1 MMPGETPP
9 AAAAAGIAAEAAT
22 ACANCGAL
30 QQNLN
35 EYVAA
40 LIALKQKIID
50 TDHLLTEYQQ
60 KCNELQFAVR
70 ENDTLRHQVEQ
81 MLQKILPLEK
91 CQEELGSVKAELEE
105 KKSSLKIYQETHLE
119 YVRVKDEMNKSD
131 TMKKKLETK
140 VKKLEEAAAKHTQE
154 FKQLK
159 AEKKVLEKEL
169 KKAQEKTDGFPNA
182 KQKKV
187 LKNAETQS
195 ERASPVADLD
205 KEKIKLLLQEL
216 WMCIDS
222 STGKSQINKND
233 YILATDFHSHSRAR
247 GKTKTPR
254 NIQQFRKP
262 REERP
267 SGCPSPE
274 TCTTHV
280 SLAPLQTKLDDRL
293 AGHESPVES
302 KAMETTGAYNGGG
315 TFYEDRSLE
324 VISETDL
331 GEGNVDVFSK
341 EQDEVGE
348 NLRDILKWVR
358 PLPPL
363 LSPIQFSPATTPDT
377 LFGNLTDSSDE
388 DEMNQDVQMLENIL
402 EKNEP
407 KAEISYENH
416 SAESRSKCLSFSTNS
431 TNGNSQESPERLSK
445 LTEEESALC
454 HDPVT
459 ETSVYPNEGGAIS
472 KSEKHLQENS
482 DFLEAHT
489 ATEPAAPGTEN
500 VNENLDNM
508 MKAKG
513 KLMMPALSS
522 PSANLQGQE
531 ETAESMPMKEDVGS
545 SIDHVH
551 KEPSNFLKEEKEE
564 LTGTLEG
571 DWLQTPKGGNQQQ
584 TKGSILATEN
594 VLVTPEILKDVSG
607 DVQGGTGPGP
617 SDIQSKFNFEKAK
630 CIGEEH
636 TEPATTDKQNAT
648 EGLCSG
654 SSDEALTEEKMNF
667 VNHNFLSEMECS
679 RALLL
684 QQRDAEVTFTQDFEK
699 DSHVSDA
706 AIKSQCVEE
715 NHSSEEEC
723 DKQYELNGENKLGN
737 ADTLRPHSQITV
749 ASDGC
754 SNSLYHI
761 GESSTLPSV
770 PTKHGEDDQRKVENE
785 NVVGKMKPK
794 SMDVKKECVELEQ
807 YIDQKDSVKSLQE
820 EPDYQSSPMLAAQ
833 AFIIEGCPEGSL
845 ESKHTLFE
853 SENVTESASELGYVE
868 NAGIKPECKSKT
880 HSVSINFQHTEAVE
894 EDICLTSERLEKEDS
909 EALKITE
916 TGTAQ
921 FIIEEGSEKTFAL
934 GTLCDRN
941 MEPSLI
947 FKDLQYGIN
956 DAPPQEKAIWNAES
970 NSSDKMKHA
979 AEGTETNYKCSVTN
993 GVELEQNTNEG
1004 LAQSV
1009 QDELESE
1016 SAVIETSSVTT
1027 TVGSKSTA
1035 EPSNV
1040 TVSNVEISYE
1050 LFSRNGQS
1058 SVPGHITPSSPSRE
1072 EDADHRDH
1080 NSGEDLTSKE
1090 ANVLDSDVDKNKSL
1104 DCCSFHEMEI
1114 EQAREQPT
1122 LRKSQIM
1129 CCGELTKA
1137 QTPEA
1142 SSLNSVNTVDI
1153 FVVSEP
1159 VPSDEK
1165 LLVPLDKTLGIPS
1178 RNCEVEPNL
1187 SEATAKETDAIS
1199 SRGARSEGVDEL
1211 TVSESTIM
1219 LMKSSTFDSSEE
1231 EVFALRKMNCTQP
1244 QPTLA
1249 VSRAD
1254 VGDEQ
1259 ELSHVTEQASPK
1271 YTPAAAHDTGS
1282 HVAEVTEGIW
1292 EHSYA
1297 TRRTCSDENTSLKS
1311 ESLTAIEKSEERQA
1325 GQDISAVVSLM
1336 RQGLTHDRKSLSRK
1350 SPASGPEFNSDIV
1363 APHSEYS
1370 GTSVETSETQLDFF
1384 KGKASAEEERS
1395 FSPSGCSSSLTQ
1407 NQLTPV
1413 CVDGDASS
1421 SHNKETHIKNDGE
1434 TLAAQTSRYSVPPAS
1449 EPSSSSSKPQ
1459 KIVSEKVES
1468 PAALASHGNN
1478 GAGQVLEPS
1487 DSINVSSEA
1496 GLRPLQRI
1504 PSCKGKRKSRQA
1516 LLTETIFANA
1526 DTSTPTVYSPPKT
1539 LTKIREEMGP
1549 PLPPLLPPLMPTPPR
1564 TVRPLSPLMSSS
1576 SQSSLPSPLDGTISP
1591 LRETPV
1597 PPLRSPLLDIPKRTS
1612 PATFTTPSP
1621 SGTPMRQRALSSP
1634 LQFCATTPKHAL
1646 PVPGRLPPSAV
1657 GGTAPPVP
1665 QENSVKILDSM
1676 YPELS
1681 ARARTLN
1688 ILKGNIQ
1695 LSRSSSLDGKNAP
1708 QPVHQISGFKAIAS
1722 VSTAFVKTGSSF
1734 KPDPEQLP
1742 SNVCYAGKRALVPV
1756 TVPKNAKRLRLDSK
1770 SPKSNFCKEEPS
1782 ARVPDAGVRCP
1793 AEETINLSSEGGTHL
1808 TGEADS
1814 QLLVAAQK
1822 SDDSDSN
1829 IVMVAL
1835 EKVSKACFDLLPV
1848 IRSHVLVGNTSKL
1861 PAMRDEEKE
1870 AVYELGVAK
1879 KHLAETALQTIL
1891 KKLKKQKTTLGHN
1904 HVQALCRVYVG
1915 ICRQLGDLE
1924 KARLFCYSLLK
1935 EDFPKSAILTLFI
1948 ANMWDEIFSSE
1959 GVISKAIQLVA
1970 RQRARG
1976 EVLKCLRTYLN
1987 WEENAA
1993 ADVGM
1998 MVSSLL
2004 LAIQL
2009 CPQMEFQL
2017 SEQFGEDLKESTWEY
2032 VFAVDLLCS
2041 HQKWRWTH
2049 DHIISKELWPIMDK
2063 WIKNRKGNGN
2073 VSSPSDII
2081 VATVLRLIGRL
2092 GQIGL
2097 REGFFSAVEN
2107 ISSVIGVFLQHAKEK
2122 DVAWGVQLAAAYAL
2136 CELGPSNPP
2145 KILEAIQA
2153 WEAVNAKSLP
2163 PAVTSGVA
2171 EVRSLLKCAGSTEG
2185 CS

>member
-1 MMPGETPP
+1 
-9 AAAAAGIAAEAAT
+9 
-22 ACANCGAL
+22 
-30 QQNLN
+30 
-35 EYVAA
+35 
-40 LIALKQKIID
+40 
-50 TDHLLTEYQQ
+50 
-60 KCNELQFAVR
+60 
-70 ENDTLRHQVEQ
+70 

-140 VKKLEEAAAKHTQE
+140 VKKLEEAAAKHIQE

-222 STGKSQINKND
+222 STGKSQISKND
-233 YILATDFHSHSRAR
+233 YILATDFHGHSRAR
-247 GKTKTPR
+247 GKKKTPR
-254 NIQQFRKP
+254 NPQQFRKP

-280 SLAPLQTKLDDRL
+280 SLAPLQTKLGDRL
-293 AGHESPVES
+293 AGHGSPVES

-315 TFYEDRSLE
+315 AFYEGRSLE

-331 GEGNVDVFSK
+331 GEGNVDVFST
-341 EQDEVGE
+341 EQDELGE

-363 LSPIQFSPATTPDT
+363 LSPIQFSPAATPDT

-388 DEMNQDVQMLENIL
+388 DDMNQDVQMLENIL
-402 EKNEP
+402 GENEP
-407 KAEISYENH
+407 KAEIPYENH
-416 SAESRSKCLSFSTNS
+416 SAESRSKCISFSANN
-431 TNGNSQESPERLSK
+431 TNGNSQESPERLSN

-459 ETSVYPNEGGAIS
+459 ETSVYPIEGGAIS

-482 DFLEAHT
+482 DFLEART
-489 ATEPAAPGTEN
+489 ATEPAAHGTEN
-500 VNENLDNM
+500 VNKNLDNM
-508 MKAKG
+508 TKAKD
-513 KLMMPALSS
+513 KLMMPALLS
-522 PSANLQGQE
+522 PSANSQGQE
-531 ETAESMPMKEDVGS
+531 KPAESMPMKEDVGS

-551 KEPSNFLKEEKEE
+551 KEPSNFLKGEKEE
-564 LTGTLEG
+564 LIETVGG

-594 VLVTPEILKDVSG
+594 VLVTPEISKDVSG
-607 DVQGGTGPGP
+607 DVRGGMGNGP
-617 SDIQSKFNFEKAK
+617 SDSQSKFNFEKAK

-636 TEPATTDKQNAT
+636 TEPVTAFKRNAT
-648 EGLCSG
+648 EGICSS

-679 RALLL
+679 RALL
-684 QQRDAEVTFTQDFEK
+684 QQRNAEITFTQDFEK

-723 DKQYELNGENKLGN
+723 GKQYELNGENKLGN
-737 ADTLRPHSQITV
+737 ADTLRSHSHITV

-754 SNSLYHI
+754 NNSLYHI

-785 NVVGKMKPK
+785 NVGKMKPK

-807 YIDQKDSVKSLQE
+807 YIDQKVSVKSLQE
-820 EPDYQSSPMLAAQ
+820 EPGYQSSPMLAAQ

-853 SENVTESASELGYVE
+853 SENVTQSASELGCDE

-880 HSVSINFQHTEAVE
+880 HSISINFQHTEAVE

-909 EALKITE
+909 ERLKITE

-921 FIIEEGSEKTFAL
+921 FIIEEGSEKTSAL

-947 FKDLQYGIN
+947 FKDLQYGKN

-979 AEGTETNYKCSVTN
+979 AEGTETNYKCSVTS

-1009 QDELESE
+1009 QDELEAE
-1016 SAVIETSSVTT
+1016 SAVIETTSSVTT

-1040 TVSNVEISYE
+1040 TVSHIEISYE

-1058 SVPGHITPSSPSRE
+1058 SVPGYITPSSQSRE

-1080 NSGEDLTSKE
+1080 DSGEDLTSKE
-1090 ANVLDSDVDKNKSL
+1090 ANVLDSEVDKNKSL

-1122 LRKSQIM
+1122 LRESQIM
-1129 CCGELTKA
+1129 CWGELTKA
-1137 QTPEA
+1137 QTAEA

-1153 FVVSEP
+1153 FVVSES

-1199 SRGARSEGVDEL
+1199 SRGARSEGVNEL

-1219 LMKSSTFDSSEE
+1219 LMKSSTFDSPEE
-1231 EVFALRKMNCTQP
+1231 EVFALRKVNCTKP

-1249 VSRAD
+1249 APRAD
-1254 VGDEQ
+1254 VGGEQ
-1259 ELSHVTEQASPK
+1259 ELSHVTEEASPK
-1271 YTPAAAHDTGS
+1271 YTPAAVHDTGS

-1297 TRRTCSDENTSLKS
+1297 TRRTCSDENTSFKS
-1311 ESLTAIEKSEERQA
+1311 ESLAAIEKSEERQA
-1325 GQDISAVVSLM
+1325 GQSISAVVSLM

-1350 SPASGPEFNSDIV
+1350 SPASDPEFNSDT
-1363 APHSEYS
+1363 EYRD
-1370 GTSVETSETQLDFF
+1370 TSVETLETQLDFF

-1395 FSPSGCSSSLTQ
+1395 FSPLGCSSSLMQ

-1413 CVDGDASS
+1413 CLDEDASA
-1421 SHNKETHIKNDGE
+1421 SHNKKTHIKNEGG
-1434 TLAAQTSRYSVPPAS
+1434 TIAAQTSRHSVPPAS
-1449 EPSSSSSKPQ
+1449 ESSSSSSKPQ

-1468 PAALASHGNN
+1468 PTGLASDGNN
-1478 GAGQVLEPS
+1478 GAGQALETS
-1487 DSINVSSEA
+1487 DSINVSAEA

-1549 PLPPLLPPLMPTPPR
+1549 PLPPLLPPLIPTPPR

-1576 SQSSLPSPLDGTISP
+1576 SQSSLPSPLDGMNSP

-1597 PPLRSPLLDIPKRTS
+1597 PPLRSPLLDIPKCKS

-1646 PVPGRLPPSAV
+1646 PVPGRHPPSAV

-1681 ARARTLN
+1681 ARARTLS

-1734 KPDPEQLP
+1734 KPDPEQLS

-1770 SPKSNFCKEEPS
+1770 SPKSKVCKEEPS

-1793 AEETINLSSEGGTHL
+1793 AEETINLSSEGATHL

-1814 QLLVAAQK
+1814 QLLVAAKK

-1891 KKLKKQKTTLGHN
+1891 KKLKKQKMTLGHN
-1904 HVQALCRVYVG
+1904 HIQALCRVYVG

-1987 WEENAA
+1987 WEENAP

-2009 CPQMEFQL
+2009 CPQMEFQI

-2073 VSSPSDII
+2073 ISSPSDII

-2145 KILEAIQA
+2145 KVLEAIQA

-2163 PAVTSGVA
+2163 PAVTSGIA
-2171 EVRSLLKCAGSTEG
+2171 EVRSLLKCAGRTEG

>member
-140 VKKLEEAAAKHTQE
+140 VKKLEEAAAKHIQE

-169 KKAQEKTDGFPNA
+169 KKAQKKTDGFPNA

-222 STGKSQINKND
+222 STGKSQINKHD
-233 YILATDFHSHSRAR
+233 YILGTDFLGHSRAR
-247 GKTKTPR
+247 GKTKTPQ
-254 NIQQFRKP
+254 NPQQFRKH

-280 SLAPLQTKLDDRL
+280 SLAPLQTKLDDRP
-293 AGHESPVES
+293 AGHGSPVES

-324 VISETDL
+324 VISETDS
-331 GEGNVDVFSK
+331 GAGNVDVFSK
-341 EQDEVGE
+341 EQDELGE

-363 LSPIQFSPATTPDT
+363 LSPLQFSPAATPDT

-388 DEMNQDVQMLENIL
+388 DEMNQNVQMLENIL
-402 EKNEP
+402 EKSEP
-407 KAEISYENH
+407 KAENSYENH
-416 SAESRSKCLSFSTNS
+416 PAESQSKCISFNANN
-431 TNGNSQESPERLSK
+431 TNGNFQESPERLST

-454 HDPVT
+454 HDPVA
-459 ETSVYPNEGGAIS
+459 ETSVNERDAIS
-472 KSEKHLQENS
+472 KSEKRLQDNS

-489 ATEPAAPGTEN
+489 ATEPAAHGTEN
-500 VNENLDNM
+500 VNKNLDNM
-508 MKAKG
+508 MKAKDR
-513 KLMMPALSS
+513 LVMPAVLS

-531 ETAESMPMKEDVGS
+531 KPAEPMPMKEEVGS
-545 SIDHVH
+545 SIEHVH
-551 KEPSNFLKEEKEE
+551 EEPSNFLKEEKEE
-564 LTGTLEG
+564 LLGTVEG
-571 DWLQTPKGGNQQQ
+571 DWLQTPIGGNQQQ
-584 TKGSILATEN
+584 TKESILAPGN
-594 VLVTPEILKDVSG
+594 VLVDPEFFKDVSG
-607 DVQGGTGPGP
+607 DVRGGMGNGPRD
-617 SDIQSKFNFEKAK
+617 SQSKFNFDKAK
-630 CIGEEH
+630 CVGER
-636 TEPATTDKQNAT
+636 TEPVTTCKQNAT
-648 EGLCSG
+648 EELCSG
-654 SSDEALTEEKMNF
+654 GSDEAFMEEKMNS
-667 VNHNFLSEMECS
+667 VTHNSLSEMECS
-679 RALLL
+679 RVLL
-684 QQRDAEVTFTQDFEK
+684 QQRDAEVTFTQDFGK
-699 DSHVSDA
+699 DSYVSDA
-706 AIKSQCVEE
+706 ASKSQCIEG
-715 NHSSEEEC
+715 NHSSEGKC
-723 DKQYELNGENKLGN
+723 DKQFNGENKLGK
-737 ADTLRPHSQITV
+737 ADTLRPHSHITV

-754 SNSLYHI
+754 NNSLSCI

-770 PTKHGEDDQRKVENE
+770 PTKHGEDDQLKVENE
-785 NVVGKMKPK
+785 NVVGKTKPK

-807 YIDQKDSVKSLQE
+807 YVDQKDSIKSLQG
-820 EPDYQSSPMLAAQ
+820 EPDYQSSPTLAAQ
-833 AFIIEGCPEGSL
+833 AFIIEGCSEGSL
-845 ESKHTLFE
+845 ESKHTFFE
-853 SENVTESASELGYVE
+853 SENVTESASDLGYVE
-868 NAGIKPECKSKT
+868 KADIKPECRSKM
-880 HSVSINFQHTEAVE
+880 HSVSINFQHAEAVA
-894 EDICLTSERLEKEDS
+894 EDLRLTSERLEKEDS
-909 EALKITE
+909 EPLKITE

-921 FIIEEGSEKTFAL
+921 FIIEEGSEKTSAL

-941 MEPSLI
+941 TEPSLI
-947 FKDLQYGIN
+947 FKDLQHGIN
-956 DAPPQEKAIWNAES
+956 EAPSQEKAILNAES
-970 NSSDKMKHA
+970 DSSDKMKHA
-979 AEGTETNYKCSVTN
+979 AEGTETDFKCSVTN
-993 GVELEQNTNEG
+993 GVELEQNTNECP
-1004 LAQSV
+1004 AQPV
-1009 QDELESE
+1009 QDELEAE
-1016 SAVIETSSVTT
+1016 NAVIETTSSVTT

-1035 EPSNV
+1035 ELSDV
-1040 TVSNVEISYE
+1040 TVSNVEINYE

-1058 SVPGHITPSSPSRE
+1058 SVPGYITPSSPSRE

-1080 NSGEDLTSKE
+1080 SSGEDLTSKE
-1090 ANVLDSDVDKNKSL
+1090 ANDLDSEVDKNKSL

-1114 EQAREQPT
+1114 EQAGEQPT
-1122 LRKSQIM
+1122 LRESQIM
-1129 CCGELTKA
+1129 WELTKA

-1153 FVVSEP
+1153 FVVSES

-1165 LLVPLDKTLGIPS
+1165 LLVPLDKKLGIPS
-1178 RNCEVEPNL
+1178 RNCEVEHNL

-1199 SRGARSEGVDEL
+1199 SSGARSEGVNEL
-1211 TVSESTIM
+1211 AVSESTIM
-1219 LMKSSTFDSSEE
+1219 VMKSSTLDSSDK
-1231 EVFALRKMNCTQP
+1231 EVFPLRKVNCTKP
-1244 QPTLA
+1244 QPRLA
-1249 VSRAD
+1249 TSRAD
-1254 VGDEQ
+1254 VGGEQ
-1259 ELSHVTEQASPK
+1259 ELSHVTEEASPK
-1271 YTPAAAHDTGS
+1271 YTPAAVHDTGS

-1297 TRRTCSDENTSLKS
+1297 TRCACSDENTSLTLD
-1311 ESLTAIEKSEERQA
+1311 SLTAIEKSEERQA
-1325 GQDISAVVSLM
+1325 GQDISAVVSLT
-1336 RQGLTHDRKSLSRK
+1336 RQGLTQDRKSLPRK
-1350 SPASGPEFNSDIV
+1350 SPASDPELNSDIV

-1370 GTSVETSETQLDFF
+1370 GTGIEASEIQIDFF
-1384 KGKASAEEERS
+1384 KGEASAEEEGS
-1395 FSPSGCSSSLTQ
+1395 FSPSRRSSSLRQ

-1413 CVDGDASS
+1413 CVGGGANA
-1421 SHNKETHIKNDGE
+1421 SHNKETHIEKDGE
-1434 TLAAQTSRYSVPPAS
+1434 TLTAQTSQHSIPPAS
-1449 EPSSSSSKPQ
+1449 ESSSSSSKPQ
-1459 KIVSEKVES
+1459 KRESEKVES
-1468 PAALASHGNN
+1468 PAALASQGNN
-1478 GAGQVLEPS
+1478 GAGQALEPS
-1487 DSINVSSEA
+1487 DSRNVSAEA

-1526 DTSTPTVYSPPKT
+1526 DTSTPTVSYSPKT
-1539 LTKIREEMGP
+1539 LTKIRQEMGP

-1564 TVRPLSPLMSSS
+1564 TVRPLSPVMSSS
-1576 SQSSLPSPLDGTISP
+1576 SQSSLPSPLDGMISP

-1597 PPLRSPLLDIPKRTS
+1597 

-1657 GGTAPPVP
+1657 GCAAPPVP

-1734 KPDPEQLP
+1734 KPDPEQLS
-1742 SNVCYAGKRALVPV
+1742 SNVCHTGKRALVPV

-1770 SPKSNFCKEEPS
+1770 SPKSNSCKEEPS
-1782 ARVPDAGVRCP
+1782 ARVPDVQCP
-1793 AEETINLSSEGGTHL
+1793 AEEAISVSSEGVTRL
-1808 TGEADS
+1808 TGDADS
-1814 QLLVAAQK
+1814 QLLVAAKK

-1829 IVMVAL
+1829 IVMVTL

-1870 AVYELGVAK
+1870 AVYELAVAK
-1879 KHLAETALQTIL
+1879 KHLAETALQAIL
-1891 KKLKKQKTTLGHN
+1891 KKLKKEKMTLGHN
-1904 HVQALCRVYVG
+1904 HIQALCRVYVG

-1935 EDFPKSAILTLFI
+1935 EDFPKSAILALFI
-1948 ANMWDEIFSSE
+1948 ANMWNEIFSSE

-1987 WEENAA
+1987 WEENAP

-2049 DHIISKELWPIMDK
+2049 NHIISKELWPIMDK

-2073 VSSPSDII
+2073 ISSPSDII

-2136 CELGPSNPP
+2136 CELGPSNPH
-2145 KILEAIQA
+2145 KVLEAVQA

-2163 PAVTSGVA
+2163 PAVTRGIA
-2171 EVRSLLKCAGSTEG
+2171 EVRSLLTCAGRTEG

>member
-119 YVRVKDEMNKSD
+119 YVRVKEEMNKSD

-140 VKKLEEAAAKHTQE
+140 VKKLEEAAAKHIQE

-169 KKAQEKTDGFPNA
+169 KKAQGKTDGFPNA

-233 YILATDFHSHSRAR
+233 YILATDFHGHSRAR

-254 NIQQFRKP
+254 NPQQFTKP

-267 SGCPSPE
+267 SGWPSPE

-293 AGHESPVES
+293 AGHGSPVES
-302 KAMETTGAYNGGG
+302 EAMETTGPYNGGG

-324 VISETDL
+324 VISETDS
-331 GEGNVDVFSK
+331 GAGNVDVFSK
-341 EQDEVGE
+341 EQDELGE
-348 NLRDILKWVR
+348 NLQDILKWVR

-363 LSPIQFSPATTPDT
+363 LSPIQFSPAATPDA

-402 EKNEP
+402 EKSEP
-407 KAEISYENH
+407 KAEISDENH
-416 SAESRSKCLSFSTNS
+416 SAESRSKCISFSANS

-459 ETSVYPNEGGAIS
+459 ETSVYLSERDAIS

-482 DFLEAHT
+482 DLLEAHT
-489 ATEPAAPGTEN
+489 ATEPAVHGTEN
-500 VNENLDNM
+500 INKNLDNM
-508 MKAKG
+508 MKAKD
-513 KLMMPALSS
+513 KLMMPALLS

-531 ETAESMPMKEDVGS
+531 KTAESMPTKEEVGS
-545 SIDHVH
+545 SIEHMH
-551 KEPSNFLKEEKEE
+551 EEPSNFLKEGKDK
-564 LTGTLEG
+564 LIGTVEG
-571 DWLQTPKGGNQQQ
+571 DWLQTPKGGNRQQ

-594 VLVTPEILKDVSG
+594 VLVAPENFQDVSG
-607 DVQGGTGPGP
+607 DVQGGMGNGP
-617 SDIQSKFNFEKAK
+617 SDVQSKFNFEKAK

-636 TEPATTDKQNAT
+636 TELVTTYKQNAT
-648 EGLCSG
+648 EGLCSA
-654 SSDEALTEEKMNF
+654 SSDGALMEESMNF

-679 RALLL
+679 RALL
-684 QQRDAEVTFTQDFEK
+684 QQRGAEVTFTQEFEK
-699 DSHVSDA
+699 ESRVSDA
-706 AIKSQCVEE
+706 AIISQCVGE

-737 ADTLRPHSQITV
+737 ADTLRPHSHITV

-754 SNSLYHI
+754 NNSLYCTGEI
-761 GESSTLPSV
+761 IKSGKESSTLPSV
-770 PTKHGEDDQRKVENE
+770 PTRHGEDDQLKVENE
-785 NVVGKMKPK
+785 NVVGKITDSITEKPK

-807 YIDQKDSVKSLQE
+807 YIDQKDSIKSPQE
-820 EPDYQSSPMLAAQ
+820 EPDDQSSPVLAAQ
-833 AFIIEGCPEGSL
+833 AFIVEGCSEGSL

-868 NAGIKPECKSKT
+868 NADIKPECKPKV
-880 HSVSINFQHTEAVE
+880 HSVSINFQHAEAVA
-894 EDICLTSERLEKEDS
+894 EDLCLTSERLEKEDS
-909 EALKITE
+909 EPLKITE

-921 FIIEEGSEKTFAL
+921 FIIEEGSEKTSAL

-941 MEPSLI
+941 MEPTLI

-956 DAPPQEKAIWNAES
+956 DAPSQEKAIWNAES

-993 GVELEQNTNEG
+993 GVELEQNTNG
-1004 LAQSV
+1004 GPAQSG
-1009 QDELESE
+1009 QDELEAE
-1016 SAVIETSSVTT
+1016 NAVIETT
-1027 TVGSKSTA
+1027 
-1035 EPSNV
+1035 SNV
-1040 TVSNVEISYE
+1040 TVSNVEINYE

-1058 SVPGHITPSSPSRE
+1058 SVPGYITPSSPSRVK
-1072 EDADHRDH
+1072 DADHRDH
-1080 NSGEDLTSKE
+1080 NSGEDLTCKE
-1090 ANVLDSDVDKNKSL
+1090 ANVLDSEVDKNKSM

-1122 LRKSQIM
+1122 LRESQIM
-1129 CCGELTKA
+1129 CCGELTEA
-1137 QTPEA
+1137 QTPEP

-1153 FVVSEP
+1153 FVVSES

-1165 LLVPLDKTLGIPS
+1165 LLVPLDKKLGIPS
-1178 RNCEVEPNL
+1178 RNCEVEHNW
-1187 SEATAKETDAIS
+1187 SEATAKETDAILS
-1199 SRGARSEGVDEL
+1199 SGTRSEGVNEL

-1219 LMKSSTFDSSEE
+1219 VMKSSTLDP
-1231 EVFALRKMNCTQP
+1231 LRKVNCTKP
-1244 QPTLA
+1244 QPRLA

-1254 VGDEQ
+1254 VGGEQ
-1259 ELSHVTEQASPK
+1259 ELSHVTEEAPPE
-1271 YTPAAAHDTGS
+1271 YTPAAVHDTGS
-1282 HVAEVTEGIW
+1282 HVAEVMEGIW

-1297 TRRTCSDENTSLKS
+1297 TRWTCSNENASLKL
-1311 ESLTAIEKSEERQA
+1311 ESLTSIEKSEERQA
-1325 GQDISAVVSLM
+1325 GQDISAVASLM
-1336 RQGLTHDRKSLSRK
+1336 RQGLTRDRKPLSRK
-1350 SPASGPEFNSDIV
+1350 PPASDAEFNSDIV

-1370 GTSVETSETQLDFF
+1370 GTSIETSEIQLDFF
-1384 KGKASAEEERS
+1384 KGKANAEEERS
-1395 FSPSGCSSSLTQ
+1395 VSPSGCSSSLMQ
-1407 NQLTPV
+1407 NRITPV
-1413 CVDGDASS
+1413 CVDGDASAP
-1421 SHNKETHIKNDGE
+1421 HNKETHIKDEGE
-1434 TLAAQTSRYSVPPAS
+1434 TLPAPTSRHSVPPAS
-1449 EPSSSSSKPQ
+1449 ESSSSSSKPQ

-1478 GAGQVLEPS
+1478 GAGQALEPP
-1487 DSINVSSEA
+1487 DPRNVSAEA

-1504 PSCKGKRKSRQA
+1504 PSCKGRRKSRQA

-1526 DTSTPTVYSPPKT
+1526 DTSTPTVCGSPKT
-1539 LTKIREEMGP
+1539 LTKIRQEMGP

-1564 TVRPLSPLMSSS
+1564 TVRPLSPVMSSS
-1576 SQSSLPSPLDGTISP
+1576 SQSSLPSPLDGMISP

-1597 PPLRSPLLDIPKRTS
+1597 PPLRSPPLDTPKCKS

-1621 SGTPMRQRALSSP
+1621 SGAPMRQRALSSP
-1634 LQFCATTPKHAL
+1634 LQFCAATPKHAL

-1734 KPDPEQLP
+1734 KPDPEQLS
-1742 SNVCYAGKRALVPV
+1742 SNACYTGKRALVPV

-1782 ARVPDAGVRCP
+1782 AGVADAGIQCP
-1793 AEETINLSSEGGTHL
+1793 AEETINLSSEGATHL
-1808 TGEADS
+1808 TGDADS
-1814 QLLVAAQK
+1814 QLLVAAK
-1822 SDDSDSN
+1822 KTDDSDSN

-1891 KKLKKQKTTLGHN
+1891 KKLKKQKMTLGHN
-1904 HVQALCRVYVG
+1904 HIQALCRVYVG

-1935 EDFPKSAILTLFI
+1935 EDFPKAAILTLFI
-1948 ANMWDEIFSSE
+1948 ANMWGEIFSSE

-1987 WEENAA
+1987 WEENAP

-2017 SEQFGEDLKESTWEY
+2017 SEQFGEDLKEGTWEY

-2063 WIKNRKGNGN
+2063 WIKNRNGNGN

-2097 REGFFSAVEN
+2097 KEGFFSAVEN

-2145 KILEAIQA
+2145 KVLEAIQA

-2163 PAVTSGVA
+2163 PAVTSSIA
-2171 EVRSLLKCAGSTEG
+2171 EVRSLLKCAGRTEG